1 MKKII
6 GVNSDKDFCAC
17 CGKQGL
23 AKVVWIENT
32 TDCTVLHYGTTCAAK
47 IMSSA
52 KVKAAIS
59 AETIKAADALY
70 NEACM
75 AFDSIKD
82 RKIFDATVRAFLRE
96 RNAHETFK
104 GLSHNVYYRSR

>member
-17 CGKQGL
+17 CGKQEL

-47 IMSSA
+47 IMGSA

-59 AETIKAADALY
+59 AEMMKAADKLL
-70 NEACM
+70 NEAYM
-75 AFDSIKD
+75 TFESIQD
-82 RKIFDATVRAFLRE
+82 RKLFDASVRAFLRE

-104 GLSHNVYYRSR
+104 GLAHNTFYRSR